1 MEDGW
6 YYKTGLNAVKLVE
19 GVFLTFKEFV
29 LPQLMEVKIVLEI
42 IIYKKRVISNRV
54 LINLKNWETKLQL

>member
-6 YYKTGLNAVKLVE
+6 YYKTGLNVVKLAE

-29 LPQLMEVKIVLEI
+29 LPPLMEVKIVLEI
-42 IIYKKRVISNRV
+42 IIYKKHVTS
-54 LINLKNWETKLQL
+54 K